1 MKIEDNYKDVV
12 IYNVIF
18 SVAQNKQINK
28 TIILNATMDEITEE
42 RIEGIV
48 LKTFKNVLEV
58 IKVDEVMDGLLLRD
72 TSPHHI
78 SER

>member
-1 MKIEDNYKDVV
+1 MRIEDSYKDVV

-18 SVAQNKQINK
+18 RVAQNRMINR
-28 TIILNATMDEITEE
+28 TIILNATFDGVTEE
-42 RIEGIV
+42 KIEDIV

-72 TSPHHI
+72 TSPYH
-78 SER
+78 SESY

>member
-1 MKIEDNYKDVV
+1 MRIEDNYKDVV

-18 SVAQNKQINK
+18 RVENNREINR
-28 TIILNATMDEITEE
+28 TIILNATFDGIADE

-58 IKVDEVMDGLLLRD
+58 IRVDEVMDGLLLRD
-72 TSPHHI
+72 NSPFYME
-78 SER
+78 SY